1 MPSSELTEKQKEQAK
16 REAMEIFNETK
27 KPKKAHEVMKQKSKV
42 ENLDTGIKFY
52 FDVECK
58 RPIEKV
64 KWDKGFQVTMADG
77 KIEVLDNTVEVGNP
91 ATATFF
97 VRNETNHRFGVQK
110 LEFPDERVRC
120 TIQES
125 WLMPMRPVKVVLT
138 IKPSTAPIKVVES
151 AQFFIEGFFIIE

>member
-1 MPSSELTEKQKEQAK
+1 MSSSEVKEK
-16 REAMEIFNETK
+16 
-27 KPKKAHEVMKQKSKV
+27 
-42 ENLDTGIKFY
+42 LDEGIKFY
-52 FDVECK
+52 FDMECK
-58 RPIEKV
+58 RPIKKV

-77 KIEVLDNTVEVGNP
+77 KIEVLDNTVELGNP

-110 LEFPDERVRC
+110 LEFPDERVKC

-125 WLMPMRPVKVVLT
+125 WLMPMRPLKVVLT
-138 IKPSTAPIKVVES
+138 IRPSVTPIKVVES